1 MVFVRYGA
9 TEDNVGQ
16 FFFCCPLAKHTTREE
31 MFEKVDTFTKEHQLF
46 SHDNN
51 RKDYEFM
58 KNENKIFR

>member
-1 MVFVRYGA
+1 
-9 TEDNVGQ
+9 
-16 FFFCCPLAKHTTREE
+16 